1 MPLAELAYAI
11 EVEDA
16 RSAEDFL
23 LRRTKLHLL
32 LDQAGR
38 DAVADWFADQR
49 LKADLVGYAQNRY
62 IQPKVETR
70 EAVINA

>member
-1 MPLAELAYAI
+1 MHDPGLAREIAPGVPVVELAYAI

-16 RSAEDFL
+16 MSAEDFL

-38 DAVADWFADQR
+38 DAVADWFAPD
-49 LKADLVGYAQNRY
+49 A
-62 IQPKVETR
+62 
-70 EAVINA
+70 